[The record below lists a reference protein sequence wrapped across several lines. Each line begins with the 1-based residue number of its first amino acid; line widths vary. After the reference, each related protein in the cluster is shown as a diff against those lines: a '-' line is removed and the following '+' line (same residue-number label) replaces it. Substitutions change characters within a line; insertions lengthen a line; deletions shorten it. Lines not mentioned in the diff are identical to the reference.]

1 MTADSPPPRIY
12 LDNAATSFP
21 KPPGVV
27 EAVTRYLTDE
37 GVSLGRASTR
47 SGEET
52 ARRVSQLRTKLG
64 QFFGAGPGDEVVFT
78 FSGTDSLN
86 MALHGFLKPG
96 DHVVTTDI
104 EHNSVLRPLEWLRQR
119 GIAVT
124 HVPCDSAGRVAT
136 DDIRQ
141 AIRPET
147 RLLAVS
153 HASNVTGTI
162 QPIAD
167 FAELARK
174 HGSRILVD
182 ACQTAGHIPISIRD
196 AGIDFLAC
204 SGHKGLRGPLGTGV
218 LVIARDAVPD
228 LESFRQGG
236 TGSHSDSPL
245 QPAAGPDKYEAGNH
259 NTPGLLGLAAA
270 LEWIEQEELGALH
283 EREAAQTARLQEGL
297 RYLPNV
303 RVPGPEPDER
313 VPVVS
318 FVIEGIDSRDV
329 ASILDAEFGIEVRA
343 GLHCAPR
350 IHTALGTL
358 PYGGTVRLSPGL
370 ATTEGQIDAALDAVA
385 EIAGG

>member
-1 MTADSPPPRIY
+1 LTADSPPPRIY

>member
-27 EAVTRYLTDE
+27 EAVTRYLTNE
-37 GVSLGRASTR
+37 GVSLGRATTR
-47 SGEET
+47 SGEEA

-162 QPIAD
+162 QPIAA

-245 QPAAGPDKYEAGNH
+245 QPAAGPDKYETGNH

-318 FVIEGIDSRDV
+318 FVIEGFDSRDV

-370 ATTEGQIDAALDAVA
+370 ATTDGQIDAALDAVA

>member
-86 MALHGFLKPG
+86 MAFHGFLKPG

-182 ACQTAGHIPISIRD
+182 ACQTAGHIPISIHSSAAARPR
-196 AGIDFLAC
+196 
-204 SGHKGLRGPLGTGV
+204 SPGV
-218 LVIARDAVPD
+218 L
-228 LESFRQGG
+228 
-236 TGSHSDSPL
+236 
-245 QPAAGPDKYEAGNH
+245 
-259 NTPGLLGLAAA
+259 
-270 LEWIEQEELGALH
+270 
-283 EREAAQTARLQEGL
+283 
-297 RYLPNV
+297 
-303 RVPGPEPDER
+303 
-313 VPVVS
+313 
-318 FVIEGIDSRDV
+318 
-329 ASILDAEFGIEVRA
+329 
-343 GLHCAPR
+343 
-350 IHTALGTL
+350 
-358 PYGGTVRLSPGL
+358 
-370 ATTEGQIDAALDAVA
+370 
-385 EIAGG
+385 

>member
-1 MTADSPPPRIY
+1 MTADSPLPRIY

-37 GVSLGRASTR
+37 GVSLGRATTR

-52 ARRVSQLRTKLG
+52 ARRVDQFRAKLG

-119 GIAVT
+119 GIAVA
-124 HVPCDSAGRVAT
+124 HVACDSEGRVAT
-136 DDIRQ
+136 DDVRR
-141 AIRPET
+141 ALRPET

-162 QPIAD
+162 QPIGE
-167 FAELARK
+167 FAELARRR
-174 HGSRILVD
+174 GARILVD
-182 ACQTAGHIPISIRD
+182 ACQTAGHIPLSIRE

-218 LVIARDAVPD
+218 LVIAQDAVPD

-270 LEWIEQEELGALH
+270 LEWMEQQGLGSLR
-283 EREAAQTARLQEGL
+283 EREVAQTARLLNGL
-297 RYLPNV
+297 RRLPNV
-303 RVPGPEPDER
+303 RVPGPEADQR

-318 FVIEGIDSRDV
+318 FVVDGFDSRDV

-350 IHTALGTL
+350 IHAALGTL
-358 PYGGTVRLSPGL
+358 PQGGTVRLSPGL
-370 ATTEGQIDAALDAVA
+370 ATTDDQLDAALDAIGQ
-385 EIAGG
+385 IAGG

>member
-37 GVSLGRASTR
+37 GVSLGRATTR

-52 ARRVSQLRTKLG
+52 ARRVSQLRAKLS

-124 HVPCDSAGRVAT
+124 HVPCNSAGRVAT

-141 AIRPET
+141 ALRPET

-162 QPIAD
+162 QPVAD
-167 FAELARK
+167 FAELARN
-174 HGSRILVD
+174 HGARILVD
-182 ACQTAGHIPISIRD
+182 ACQTAGHIPISIRE

-218 LVIARDAVPD
+218 LLIARDAVPD

-370 ATTEGQIDAALDAVA
+370 ATTEGQIDAALDAIA

>member
-1 MTADSPPPRIY
+1 MTADLSPPRIY

-37 GVSLGRASTR
+37 GVSLGRATTR

-52 ARRVSQLRTKLG
+52 ARRVGQLRTKLG
-64 QFFGAGPGDEVVFT
+64 QFFDIGPGDEVVFT

-167 FAELARK
+167 FAELARR
-174 HGSRILVD
+174 HGARILVD
-182 ACQTAGHIPISIRD
+182 ACQTAGHIPISIRE

-283 EREAAQTARLQEGL
+283 EREADQTARLQEGL

-350 IHTALGTL
+350 VHACIATL
-358 PYGGTVRLSPGL
+358 LHSGTVRFSPGL
-370 ATTEGQIDAALDAVA
+370 ATTDGQIDAALDAVA
-385 EIAGG
+385 EIVGG

>member
-37 GVSLGRASTR
+37 GVSLGRATTR

-52 ARRVSQLRTKLG
+52 ARRVGQLRTKLG

-153 HASNVTGTI
+153 HSSNVTGTI

-167 FAELARK
+167 FAELARQ
-174 HGSRILVD
+174 HGARILVD
-182 ACQTAGHIPISIRD
+182 ACQTAGHIPISIRE

-218 LVIARDAVPD
+218 LLIARDAVPD

-236 TGSHSDSPL
+236 TGSQSDSPL

-303 RVPGPEPDER
+303 RVPGPEPDQR
-313 VPVVS
+313 IPVVS
-318 FVIEGIDSRDV
+318 FVIEGFDSRDV

-370 ATTEGQIDAALDAVA
+370 ATTEGQIDAALDAIA

>member
-1 MTADSPPPRIY
+1 MTADSHLPRIY

-27 EAVTRYLTDE
+27 EAVSRYLTDE
-37 GVSLGRASTR
+37 GVSLGRATTR
-47 SGEET
+47 SGEEA

-64 QFFGAGPGDEVVFT
+64 QFFGTGPGDEVVFT

-119 GIAVT
+119 GVAVT
-124 HVPCDSAGRVAT
+124 HVRCDSAGRVAT
-136 DDIRQ
+136 NDVRR
-141 AIRPET
+141 AMRPET

-153 HASNVTGTI
+153 HASNVTGMI

-167 FAELARK
+167 FAELAHR
-174 HGSRILVD
+174 HGARILVD
-182 ACQTAGHIPISIRD
+182 ACQTAGHIPISTRK

-270 LEWIEQEELGALH
+270 LEWIEQEQLGALR

-318 FVIEGIDSRDV
+318 FVVEGIDSRDI
-329 ASILDAEFGIEVRA
+329 ASILDADFGIEVRA

-350 IHTALGTL
+350 IHAWIATL
-358 PYGGTVRLSPGL
+358 LHGGTVRFSPGL
-370 ATTEGQIDAALDAVA
+370 ATTDGQIDAALDAVA
-385 EIAGG
+385 EILGG